1 MARLRFEKYQG
12 LGNDFIVV
20 RTDAPETFGIELAR
34 SLCDRHFG
42 IGADGVLL
50 VSPARGE
57 ARARMTVLNA
67 DGSRPEMCGNGLRCV
82 ALDLAREDLAQG
94 ASELRREF
102 VVETDAGPRP
112 CQVELDAS
120 RRSGLVNT
128 GMGRGRAEGHVE
140 ADVDGESYAF
150 ERYSMGNPH
159 AIRFGEPEPF
169 ERVDRIGP
177 LVSGKLSGG
186 SNVEFVVQKGPRE
199 LEVVVWERG
208 VGRTLACGT
217 GAAATAVAA
226 AVSGRAPFDEP
237 ISVRLP
243 GGPLEIRVAKG
254 TLDVELRGPAVWVF
268 GGEAEI
274 P

>member
-1 MARLRFEKYQG
+1 MTRLRFDKYQG

-20 RTDAPETFGIELAR
+20 ETSDPESFGIDRAR

-50 VSPARGE
+50 VSPPSDGGA

-82 ALDLAREDLAQG
+82 ALHLARKAGERT
-94 ASELRREF
+94 SEF

-112 CQVELDAS
+112 CQVEMGAS
-120 RRSGLVNT
+120 GPAGQVKT
-128 GMGRGRAEGHVE
+128 GMGRGRAEGAIE
-140 ADVDGESYAF
+140 VDFDGQPYAF
-150 ERYSMGNPH
+150 ERFSMGNPH
-159 AIRFGEPEPF
+159 AIRFADAESI

-177 LVSGKLSGG
+177 LVSGRLPGG
-186 SNVEFVVQKGPRE
+186 SNVEFVVQKGERE

-226 AVSGRAPFDEP
+226 AVSGRSPFDVP
-237 ISVRLP
+237 LTVRLP
-243 GGPLEIRVAKG
+243 GGPLEIRVEKD
-254 TLDVELRGPAVWVF
+254 TWDVELRGPAAWVF
-268 GGEAEI
+268 AGEAEL